1 VTRILAV
8 DDEPQILRALVA
20 NLSARGYDVDVAADG
35 ETAVILA
42 GDRHPDLVILDL
54 GLPGM
59 SGLDVIAALR
69 SWSTV
74 PILVLS
80 ARAGDP
86 DKIAA
91 LDAGADDYV
100 TKPFSI
106 GELMARVRAGIRRGA
121 PPEGEDPVVRTP
133 DFTIDLAAGV
143 ATAGGAPVH
152 LTPIEWRIVEHLVR
166 HPGRLI
172 SQRQLLQEVWGP
184 AYADETHYLRV
195 YLTHVR
201 RKLEPDPSRPRYFIT
216 EPGMG
221 YRFEPPEDRAERLGR
236 QG

>member
-1 VTRILAV
+1 MSRILAV
-8 DDEPQILRALVA
+8 DDEPQILRALVV
-20 NLSARGYDVDVAADG
+20 NLTARGYDVDVAPDG

-59 SGLDVIAALR
+59 SGIDVIAALR

-143 ATAGGAPVH
+143 ATAGGVPVH

-221 YRFEPPEDRAERLGR
+221 YRFEPPEG
-236 QG
+236 

>member
-1 VTRILAV
+1 VSRILAV
-8 DDEPQILRALVA
+8 DDEPQILRALDV
-20 NLSARGYDVDVAADG
+20 NLTARGYDVDVAPDG

-42 GDRHPDLVILDL
+42 GECHPDLIILDL
-54 GLPGM
+54 GLPRM
-59 SGLDVIAALR
+59 SGLDVIAAVR
-69 SWSTV
+69 AWSSV

-152 LTPIEWRIVEHLVR
+152 LTPIEWRIVQHLVR

-184 AYADETHYLRV
+184 AYVDETHYLRV
-195 YLTHVR
+195 HLTHVR

-221 YRFEPPEDRAERLGR
+221 YRFELPAG
-236 QG
+236 